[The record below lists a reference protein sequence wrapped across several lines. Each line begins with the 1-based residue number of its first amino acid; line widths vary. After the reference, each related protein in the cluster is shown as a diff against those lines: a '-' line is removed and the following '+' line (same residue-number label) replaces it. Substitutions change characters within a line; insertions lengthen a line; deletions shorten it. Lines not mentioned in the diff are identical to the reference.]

1 VRLVDDFVVLVVVEV
16 SPKEESLKL
25 LAEDLDLWDQLL
37 SCSSTSEEDPGW
49 SGLSSYLA
57 TLHVW
62 QSPKANVSSEPI
74 D

>member
-1 VRLVDDFVVLVVVEV
+1 MVLVVVEV